1 MSAPDTVLQPAGAG
15 PLAPRFS
22 VVIPLFDKAAFVR
35 TAVLSALHQT
45 LPPLEV
51 IVVDDGSTDA
61 GLQALVDLQDTRLRR
76 VRQVNAGV
84 SAARNR
90 GIRLARGDWVALLD
104 ADDAWHPGFLAALAR
119 ALSHCPQAD
128 LLGTGFRRVQAWPAE
143 TTPPGDAAAREDEAP
158 VEVISDLRRRWM
170 RHAPLCS
177 SSAAIRRARL
187 QGMERW
193 FREGESYGEDLDMWF
208 RLADLAPVA
217 VVDAPYATV
226 RTAVAGSLSERGERE
241 RRGLPPFLVRMR
253 AQALDGTSPKNLR
266 VETVG
271 DVLRRSGKKGLTSVQ
286 DVPRVGRVQTAHA
299 VEEGRFARAI
309 RANECDHLALRNL
322 ETHAVEGD
330 HTTESHHNIADVEQW
345 KRVICRDACGG
356 HDIPRS

>member
-119 ALSHCPQAD
+119 AL
-128 LLGTGFRRVQAWPAE
+128 
-143 TTPPGDAAAREDEAP
+143 
-158 VEVISDLRRRWM
+158 
-170 RHAPLCS
+170 
-177 SSAAIRRARL
+177 AI
-187 QGMERW
+187 
-193 FREGESYGEDLDMWF
+193 
-208 RLADLAPVA
+208 
-217 VVDAPYATV
+217 
-226 RTAVAGSLSERGERE
+226 
-241 RRGLPPFLVRMR
+241 
-253 AQALDGTSPKNLR
+253 NLR
-266 VETVG
+266 AHGWEVVTRTTAAPAHPSCKPASCAG
-271 DVLRRSGKKGLTSVQ
+271 QLGRS
-286 DVPRVGRVQTAHA
+286 
-299 VEEGRFARAI
+299 
-309 RANECDHLALRNL
+309 
-322 ETHAVEGD
+322 
-330 HTTESHHNIADVEQW
+330 TT
-345 KRVICRDACGG
+345 
-356 HDIPRS
+356 